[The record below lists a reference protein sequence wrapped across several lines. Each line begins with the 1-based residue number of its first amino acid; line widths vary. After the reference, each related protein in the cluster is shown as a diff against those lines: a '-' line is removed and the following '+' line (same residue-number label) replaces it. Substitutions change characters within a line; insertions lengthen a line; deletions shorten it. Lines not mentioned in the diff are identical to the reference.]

1 MIVGE
6 KIEREPRGR
15 AGKVVLVC
23 CRAEYGCPEG
33 KRSEPDPAD
42 SGYVGRGKCM
52 GE

>member
-1 MIVGE
+1 MGE

-15 AGKVVLVC
+15 AGKVVLVG